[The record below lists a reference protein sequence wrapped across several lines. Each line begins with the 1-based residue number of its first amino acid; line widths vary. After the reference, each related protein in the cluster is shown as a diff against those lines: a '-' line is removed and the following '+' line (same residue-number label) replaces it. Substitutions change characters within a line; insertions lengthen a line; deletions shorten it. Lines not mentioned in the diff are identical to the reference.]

1 MEHSQALPAE
11 RLVPHRGRMRLIEF
25 IKAPTWSGL
34 HAEATISEAWPL
46 SGNGSVSSIICVE
59 LVAQA
64 ISALSTWRRG
74 EGARPQ
80 IGLLVGI
87 KEVELYHASIPVR
100 TKLVIQVEEINQ
112 LGGYAVF
119 KGKVKSDSA
128 SFCEVIVQVL
138 EPEKEDLS
146 SIIELQRLT
155 PARKKMEDCD
165 D

>member
-1 MEHSQALPAE
+1 MELSQLLPAE
-11 RLVPHRGRMRLIEF
+11 RLVPHRRRMRLIEF
-25 IKAPTWSGL
+25 VKAPTRSSL
-34 HAEATISEAWPL
+34 HAEATVSEVWPL
-46 SGNGSVSSIICVE
+46 SGNGNVSSIICVE

-87 KEVELYHASIPVR
+87 KEVDFYHSSIPVM
-100 TKLVIQVEEINQ
+100 TKLIIQIEELNQ
-112 LGGYAVF
+112 IGGYAVF
-119 KGKVKSDSA
+119 KGKVKSDSV

-146 SIIELQRLT
+146 SIVELQRINSHEKGNGGL
-155 PARKKMEDCD
+155 
-165 D
+165 